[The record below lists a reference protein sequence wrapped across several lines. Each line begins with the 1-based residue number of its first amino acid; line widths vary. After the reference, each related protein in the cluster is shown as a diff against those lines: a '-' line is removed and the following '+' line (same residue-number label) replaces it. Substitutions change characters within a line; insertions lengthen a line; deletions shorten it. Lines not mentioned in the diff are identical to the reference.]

1 VILKETS
8 PLLRL
13 PNGLSAALVQ
23 LLDGVRY
30 GIEMADLSYERLKGT
45 MLSLFAPVSERPPS
59 HVLATT
65 AFLDAWSMI
74 NAMSRLRKLIPQA
87 YDDARVPA
95 QKVFLDET
103 ETLRQLRNSI
113 EHADE
118 RILNAEPFAMPGT
131 PPLWGTLE
139 CLAPGSSRRTARCA
153 SLTPGTRTFRW
164 ASSAVVDCP
173 YPRPPVDH
181 ISITA
186 FEVELSLTKMHEAV
200 ERLARGLEEVSP
212 PIEPTF
218 SFADSLMVF
227 ETPYDAPEDD
237 DPGPTR

>member
-1 VILKETS
+1 MILKETS

-13 PNGLSAALVQ
+13 PNGLPAALVQ

-30 GIEMADLSYERLKGT
+30 GIEMADLSYQRLAGT
-45 MLSLFAPVSERPPS
+45 MLSLFAPESERPPS
-59 HVLATT
+59 HVLATS

-74 NAMSRLRKLIPQA
+74 NSVSRLRKLIPQA
-87 YDDARVPA
+87 YDARVPA

-103 ETLRQLRNSI
+103 EALRQLRNSI

-118 RILNAEPFAMPGT
+118 RILRAEPFPMPGT
-131 PPLWGTLE
+131 PPLWGILE
-139 CLAPGSSRRTARCA
+139 CLAPGPSRRTARCA

-173 YPRPPVDH
+173 YPKSPVDH

-186 FEVELSLTKMHEAV
+186 FDVELSLTKMHEVV

-218 SFADSLMVF
+218 SFSDLLMVF
-227 ETPYDAPEDD
+227 ETPYDAPEGDKS
-237 DPGPTR
+237 G